1 MTASNIKVRLL
12 DSTYFEYIFIAFDNL
27 CIYITYLFSL
37 LYLYPHVFII
47 FRFMPPK
54 KYMEVSLHTVPTAL
68 ITNPEKEELKS

>member
-1 MTASNIKVRLL
+1 MIALNIKVCLL
-12 DSTYFEYIFIAFDNL
+12 DSTYFEYIFIAFDNS

-47 FRFMPPK
+47 FRFMLPK